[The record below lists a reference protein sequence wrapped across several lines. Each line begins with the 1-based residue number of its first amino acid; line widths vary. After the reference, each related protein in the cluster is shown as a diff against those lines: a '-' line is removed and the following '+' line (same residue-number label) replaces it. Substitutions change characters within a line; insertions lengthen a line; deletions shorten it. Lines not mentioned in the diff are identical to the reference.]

1 MSRPTA
7 IVAEDEAHLRR
18 ELCDTLALLWPELVV
33 IAEASDGLQAC
44 ELLDERV
51 PDIMFLDIRMP
62 GMSGLDVAR
71 RASGRCHLV
80 FVTAYD
86 DYAVTAFEHAAVDY
100 VLKPFTSARLEDTVR
115 RLQTRIGK
123 PAPDVDALLGALAA
137 RFAPGREHLR
147 WVTTANGEE
156 VDLITVDEILYFQSD
171 SKQTRVVTAQR
182 QVLIR
187 RTIRELAEECDPRL
201 FWQIHR
207 GTLVNVNAITGMTR
221 DFRGQLRIR
230 VKGRRE
236 TLAVSEPYAH
246 RFRNL

>member
-1 MSRPTA
+1 MNPPTA

-18 ELCDTLALLWPELVV
+18 ELCDTLAALWPELVV
-33 IAEASDGLQAC
+33 TGEAGDGLQAC
-44 ELLDERV
+44 ALLEASP
-51 PDIMFLDIRMP
+51 PDVLFLDIRMP
-62 GMSGLDVAR
+62 GMSGVDVAR

-86 DYAVTAFEHAAVDY
+86 DCAVTAFEHAAVDY
-100 VLKPFTSARLEDTVR
+100 VLKPFTLARLEDTVR
-115 RLQTRIGK
+115 RLKSRIRQR
-123 PAPDVDALLGALAA
+123 APDVDALLGALAA
-137 RFAPGREHLR
+137 RFAATREHLR
-147 WVTTANGEE
+147 WVTASSGDE

-171 SKQTRVVTAQR
+171 SKQTRVVTPQR

-187 RTIRELAEECDPRL
+187 RTVKELAEECDPRL

-207 GTLVNVNAITGMTR
+207 GTLVNVNAIAGMTR
-221 DFRGQLRIR
+221 DFRGQLRLR

-246 RFRNL
+246 RFRHL